1 MSFTIEQLREEAL
14 RLAPEDRAR
23 LASELI
29 NSLDALDEVDQAPV
43 DAANRLDE
51 VRMAHRWP
59 GPCTTATS
67 RPDAFADPATQNETS
82 PILPRALPYC
92 MGMVYT

>member
-1 MSFTIEQLREEAL
+1 
-14 RLAPEDRAR
+14 
-23 LASELI
+23 
-29 NSLDALDEVDQAPV
+29 
-43 DAANRLDE
+43 
-51 VRMAHRWP
+51 MAHRWP
-59 GPCTTATS
+59 GPCTAATS